1 MTDPVAILAN
11 ALYVPER
18 LVQPH
23 HLHPYTYEIETQQ
36 TVQQTHLPPICENCD
51 RWGKKWRQGGLTC
64 ADKNY
69 GLLDSCHLFAHKIE
83 REKVVTEVLTYS
95 KEGEYYVFP
104 RGDLGKIERTFHGI
118 PIHDMRSA
126 PPLGFDLTLKYTLRP
141 DQQEVFDAW
150 MRHGYGIVNA
160 PTGWGKCCRGDTL
173 VSTSRGLV
181 QIQHLVRHRKD
192 DHAEPVSDLRVVAT
206 GYDQPVSHTYYQE
219 RKPTLRVVTER
230 GYEVTG
236 THVHP
241 LQVLDPNKGLM
252 WKTLAEMAV
261 GDFVAVRPFPLH
273 GTPVRI
279 QPLMS
284 DLSIHWNSS
293 DVTFPDTITPDLA
306 ELLGSL
312 TADGTLRRGYSGY
325 TKSDPVL
332 VQRIYSLFSMLGL
345 TPRAED
351 ELTHSVKSV
360 VFSDVIER
368 LGVSLTTAAHKVIP
382 WSCMQSGAEVAAGF
396 LRGLFS
402 GDSYLEWGKRTLD
415 YTTASKELATTLQVL
430 LLGFGIVTTLRT
442 KSVVPPGHTEPRDYY
457 VVIITRLFLDKFQA
471 AIGFVPGCEKDIK
484 LTALLALGITAG
496 SISSQQLRRY
506 PVNNIM
512 RRVYKRHGL
521 TLGAR
526 DLNLEQCLAARAT
539 PPGPQQLH
547 DFLYHLCTNK
557 LDVCPD
563 IDVENLYDVSE
574 LADHGVVFTP
584 VERIE
589 DAGEQEVFDLS
600 VPGTE
605 WFVGNGIVNHNT
617 VLMSALFA
625 AMKVRI
631 LVLTDKLRHLQ
642 VVEEG
647 LREATNLN
655 DLEKEYGT
663 TLCGVLGEEV
673 RYRKDGKKYVS
684 EKPGLV
690 YPITLSTYQSLT
702 SARGRTLLPHLQNYF
717 GCVWHEEGHHEAAET
732 YHYVTKS
739 LNPYYR
745 GGQTATPTR
754 GDQMHMVLYDTVGPV
769 TAKSTTPAWTPKAT
783 FINTGVHVPD
793 SCFRG
798 MYALVNVETWL
809 SRERA
814 YFDHVRDA
822 VLEDLQ
828 NGRKVLVYSKRVAF
842 NHKLRQTL
850 HMAGY
855 GAESIDGKSKPK
867 EQAWYT
873 QQILDGKL
881 DVIIGTSVI
890 AENYNIPPLDCLHL
904 PFTNFTEETEK
915 QIVGRILRSNVE
927 NKPQPLIRV
936 YTWTAN
942 QSVAKT
948 AAHWRRQ
955 LYKKLRYEI
964 EPDRNLGGSILNA
977 LED

>member
-23 HLHPYTYEIETQQ
+23 HLHPYTYEIETRQ

-69 GLLDSCHLFAHKIE
+69 GLLDSCHLFAHKTE

-118 PIHDMRSA
+118 PIHDMRAA
-126 PPLGFDLTLKYTLRP
+126 PALGFDLEFKYKLRP

-150 MRHGYGIVNA
+150 MRHGYGIVQA
-160 PTGWGKCCRGDTL
+160 STGWGK
-173 VSTSRGLV
+173 
-181 QIQHLVRHRKD
+181 
-192 DHAEPVSDLRVVAT
+192 
-206 GYDQPVSHTYYQE
+206 
-219 RKPTLRVVTER
+219 
-230 GYEVTG
+230 
-236 THVHP
+236 
-241 LQVLDPNKGLM
+241 
-252 WKTLAEMAV
+252 
-261 GDFVAVRPFPLH
+261 
-273 GTPVRI
+273 
-279 QPLMS
+279 
-284 DLSIHWNSS
+284 
-293 DVTFPDTITPDLA
+293 
-306 ELLGSL
+306 
-312 TADGTLRRGYSGY
+312 
-325 TKSDPVL
+325 
-332 VQRIYSLFSMLGL
+332 
-345 TPRAED
+345 
-351 ELTHSVKSV
+351 
-360 VFSDVIER
+360 
-368 LGVSLTTAAHKVIP
+368 
-382 WSCMQSGAEVAAGF
+382 
-396 LRGLFS
+396 
-402 GDSYLEWGKRTLD
+402 
-415 YTTASKELATTLQVL
+415 
-430 LLGFGIVTTLRT
+430 
-442 KSVVPPGHTEPRDYY
+442 
-457 VVIITRLFLDKFQA
+457 
-471 AIGFVPGCEKDIK
+471 
-484 LTALLALGITAG
+484 
-496 SISSQQLRRY
+496 
-506 PVNNIM
+506 
-512 RRVYKRHGL
+512 
-521 TLGAR
+521 
-526 DLNLEQCLAARAT
+526 
-539 PPGPQQLH
+539 
-547 DFLYHLCTNK
+547 
-557 LDVCPD
+557 
-563 IDVENLYDVSE
+563 
-574 LADHGVVFTP
+574 
-584 VERIE
+584 
-589 DAGEQEVFDLS
+589 
-600 VPGTE
+600 
-605 WFVGNGIVNHNT
+605 T

-631 LVLTDKLRHLQ
+631 LILTDKLRNLQ

-673 RYRKDGKKYVS
+673 RYRKDGKKYVP

-717 GCVWHEEGHHEAAET
+717 GCVWHEEGHHEAAKT

-873 QQILDGKL
+873 QQILEGKL

-915 QIVGRILRSNVE
+915 QIVGRILRSNVA

-964 EPDRNLGGSILNA
+964 EPDRNIGKSIIDS